1 MSENIGDSERNLW
14 IAVITNAAKAGNK
27 RFLESNWCKT
37 ICCWVD
43 INYEILVKERQ
54 RRLWQKLKQV
64 SYDSLKEEEVM
75 YEIEVSISAGVA

>member
-43 INYEILVKERQ
+43 INYETFVKAYKVHRKTKKRGKED
-54 RRLWQKLKQV
+54 
-64 SYDSLKEEEVM
+64 YDKN
-75 YEIEVSISAGVA
+75 

>member
-14 IAVITNAAKAGNK
+14 IAVIVNALKAGNK

-43 INYEILVKERQ
+43 INYEAFVKAYKVYRKTKKRDTE
-54 RRLWQKLKQV
+54 
-64 SYDSLKEEEVM
+64 D
-75 YEIEVSISAGVA
+75 YEKS

>member
-43 INYEILVKERQ
+43 INYETFVKAYKVYKKTKKRDNE
-54 RRLWQKLKQV
+54 KEK
-64 SYDSLKEEEVM
+64 STTSLKLQT
-75 YEIEVSISAGVA
+75 

>member
-43 INYEILVKERQ
+43 INYETFVKAYKVYRKTKKRDTE
-54 RRLWQKLKQV
+54 
-64 SYDSLKEEEVM
+64 D
-75 YEIEVSISAGVA
+75 YEKS

>member
-43 INYEILVKERQ
+43 INYETFVKAYKVYRKTKER
-54 RRLWQKLKQV
+54 
-64 SYDSLKEEEVM
+64 DNEKEK
-75 YEIEVSISAGVA
+75 

>member
-43 INYEILVKERQ
+43 INYETFVKAYKVYKKTKKRDNE
-54 RRLWQKLKQV
+54 
-64 SYDSLKEEEVM
+64 KEK
-75 YEIEVSISAGVA
+75 